1 MNTYSLAPPVYV
13 LDLGRPDAET
23 LIGRLTEEERNYYA
37 KFLAD
42 ALTEEDDIE
51 DEHLIMF
58 RRMQYE

>member
-1 MNTYSLAPPVYV
+1 MDTYSLAPPVYV
-13 LDLGRPDAET
+13 LDLGVVDAET

-51 DEHLIMF
+51 DEHLVMF